1 MLLSRSRLCLVTI
14 STVLSIF
21 TTLAVGTNANA
32 LGTSPKKFSQAPLNI
47 GADKIPVVG
56 GSLVLSSSGG
66 SGTGYITY
74 KLAVENSACHIRG
87 NILRTYIP
95 TTCWVYVSKS
105 ADTQFLVARSSSV
118 QFIFRLPQNA
128 LTLSVPN
135 SATANE
141 AVSAE
146 VTGGNGDG
154 AVSLRLLQPNSMCQL
169 NELALTITGSGACK
183 IFAHK
188 DGNAIYAPIDSD
200 PVTVD
205 SRPAYPS
212 LSMPRLYI
220 TLGASAPYPGLKLTV
235 LEGGWSP
242 DSAPES
248 LGYRWLRDGQTIP
261 GENTRDYVVTAQDAG
276 KSLAAEVTF
285 NNHLYASVSWKT
297 EPSLPTLR
305 LLNSSIPE
313 IVGKKLAGQ
322 RLTAMPGRW
331 VVGTTFTYKWY
342 RDGVRISGANSRQYK
357 LTSQD
362 IAKNIQVL
370 VTGTKSGYRAVS
382 HLSTSTWRP
391 QQQNV
396 YEAISSLASVENS
409 TSVPEVQITAAPGVN
424 QQWLARE
431 TASIQRGVNLFTS
444 FRQPTTVEVI
454 YVTAQ
459 DVEWAE
465 QLFSER
471 GYNIYRGIRWWM
483 ERDGC
488 NIALSWTE
496 QQHPVFIQCLG
507 PGRESATYQQIGAH
521 EYAHLIQG
529 QYSLAHSVMP
539 GWLTEGSASFFGLAS
554 AVYDQGLDMAGVDQ
568 YLASYAGS
576 NYSYDV
582 AARLPQGSQQIL
594 HYMQD
599 GNVPVLTEVLNWSSD
614 YGLLYVHTQF
624 LLGGLLT
631 EWLISKYGLAKMQE
645 LYATTDQELSTY
657 LPFLWVERRAKV
669 KQTFKDVYG
678 LDWPELLTEAAPYL
692 SARASQL
699 LQISYQ

>member
-1 MLLSRSRLCLVTI
+1 MFLSRSRLCMVAI
-14 STVLSIF
+14 SAVLSIF
-21 TTLAVGTNANA
+21 ATFAVSTNAQA
-32 LGTSPKKFSQAPLNI
+32 TGRPPKKVAQATLTFA
-47 GADKIPVVG
+47 ADRIAVVG
-56 GSLVLSSSGG
+56 GSLTLTSSGG

-74 KLAVENSACHIRG
+74 KLAAENSACHIRG
-87 NILRTYIP
+87 NLLRTYIA
-95 TTCWVYVSKS
+95 TTCWVYAVKS
-105 ADTQFLVARSSSV
+105 ADTQFLVARSQSV
-118 QFIFRLPQNA
+118 QFIFRLPQNT

-154 AVSLRLLQPNSMCQL
+154 AVSLRLLQPNSMCEI
-169 NELALTITGSGACK
+169 NELTLTITGSGACK

-188 DGNAIYAPIDSD
+188 DGAAIYAPIDSD

-261 GENTRDYVVTAQDAG
+261 GANTRDYLVTAQDAG

-285 NNHLYASVSWKT
+285 NNHLYASVAWKT
-297 EPSLPTLR
+297 EASLPTLR
-305 LLNSSIPE
+305 LLNSSVPAIS
-313 IVGKKLAGQ
+313 GKKLAGQ
-322 RLTAMPGRW
+322 RITAMPGRW

-362 IAKNIQVL
+362 LTKNIQVL
-370 VTGTKSGYRAVS
+370 VTGTKAGYRPVS
-382 HLSTSTWRP
+382 RLSTTTWRP
-391 QQQNV
+391 QQQVV
-396 YEAISSLASVENS
+396 YASISSLASAENS

-431 TASIQRGVNLFTS
+431 TASIQRGVNLFTG
-444 FRQPTTVEVI
+444 FRQPSTVEVI

-465 QLFSER
+465 QLFVDR

-488 NIALSWTE
+488 NFALSWTE
-496 QQHPVFIQCLG
+496 QQHPIFIQCLG

-521 EYAHLIQG
+521 EYAHLVQG
-529 QYSLAHSVMP
+529 QYSFAHSVMP

-594 HYMQD
+594 HYMQEGD
-599 GNVPVLTEVLNWSSD
+599 ISALTEIVNWSSD

-631 EWLISKYGLAKMQE
+631 EWLISTYGLAKMQE

-657 LPFLWVERRAKV
+657 LTYQWVERRAKV

-678 LDWPELLTEAAPYL
+678 LDLPELLTEAAPYL

-699 LQISYQ
+699 LQVSYQ